1 MLNENRVAVWKVEI
15 NLEMENGDDSTTLSV
30 YLVSL
35 NYTLKMV
42 KLAKKKKDKE
52 KVLRV

>member
-1 MLNENRVAVWKVEI
+1 
-15 NLEMENGDDSTTLSV
+15 MENGDDSTTLSV

-42 KLAKKKKDKE
+42 KLAKKDKE
-52 KVLRV
+52 KALRAWSISSCLMKSSKPNVVT